1 MTTTTAKSPP
11 FSLRIPI
18 RFSHCDPAGYVFF
31 PRFFEM
37 LQAVCEDWFT
47 QQLGENFSEMIIQQR
62 IGQPTA
68 FTECQFIKP
77 CLLGEDLDLAIILD
91 RFGTSSLHLRFIG
104 TVDGEIRLVARS
116 VQVVINL
123 KDGRPVPIPDALRRQ
138 LQDYMDSVEVFSD
151 IEPFRR

>member
-1 MTTTTAKSPP
+1 MNTTAKSQP

-37 LQAVCEDWFT
+37 LNAVCEDWFT
-47 QQLGENFSEMIIQQR
+47 EQLGQNFSQMIIRQK

-68 FTECQFIKP
+68 YTECQFIKP
-77 CLLGEDLDLAIILD
+77 CLLGENLDLAIILD

-104 TVDGEIRLVARS
+104 SVDGEVRLVARS
-116 VQVVINL
+116 VQVVISLN
-123 KDGRPVPIPDALRRQ
+123 DGRPVPIPDGLRER
-138 LQDYMDSVEVFSD
+138 LQAYMDSVEVVTG
-151 IEPFRR
+151 IEPQRR

>member
-1 MTTTTAKSPP
+1 MTSTAKSAP

-47 QQLGENFSEMIIQQR
+47 EQLGQNFSQMIIQHK

-68 FTECQFIKP
+68 YTECQFIKP
-77 CLLGEDLDLAIILD
+77 CLLGENLDLAIILD

-104 TVDGEIRLVARS
+104 SVDGEIRLVARS
-116 VQVVINL
+116 VQVVISL
-123 KDGRPVPIPDALRRQ
+123 KDGRPVPIPDGLRQR
-138 LQDYMDSVEVFSD
+138 LKAYMDNVEVISEV
-151 IEPFRR
+151 EPQRR

>member
-1 MTTTTAKSPP
+1 MTNPSKSPP

-47 QQLGENFSEMIIQQR
+47 DRLGENFSEMIIQHR

-68 FTECQFIKP
+68 YTECQFIKP
-77 CLLGEDLDLAIILD
+77 VVLGENLDLAIILD
-91 RFGTSSLHLRFIG
+91 KFGTSSLHLRFIG
-104 TVDGEIRLVARS
+104 TVDGEVHLVARS
-116 VQVVINL
+116 VQVVISL
-123 KDGRPVPIPDALRRQ
+123 KDGRPVPIPDELRQR
-138 LQDYMDSVEVFSD
+138 LQAYMDGVEAITD
-151 IEPFRR
+151 IEPQRR

>member
-1 MTTTTAKSPP
+1 MTNPSKLPP

-47 QQLGENFSEMIIQQR
+47 EQLGQNFSQMIIQQK

-68 FTECQFIKP
+68 YTECQFIKP
-77 CLLGEDLDLAIILD
+77 CLLGENLDLAIILD

-104 TVDGEIRLVARS
+104 TVGGEIRLVARS
-116 VQVVINL
+116 VQVEH
-123 KDGRPVPIPDALRRQ
+123 IPQ
-138 LQDYMDSVEVFSD
+138 ESF
-151 IEPFRR
+151 

>member
-1 MTTTTAKSPP
+1 MNNASKSAP

-47 QQLGENFSEMIIQQR
+47 EQLGQNFSEMIIQQK

-68 FTECQFIKP
+68 YTECQFIKP
-77 CLLGEDLDLAIILD
+77 CLLGENLDLAIILD
-91 RFGTSSLHLRFIG
+91 KYGTSSLHLRFIG
-104 TVDGEIRLVARS
+104 TVDGEIRLCARS
-116 VQVVINL
+116 VQVVISL
-123 KDGRPVPIPDALRRQ
+123 KDGRPVPIPDQLRQR
-138 LQDYMDSVEVFSD
+138 LQAYMDSVEVASD
-151 IEPFRR
+151 IEPQRR

>member
-1 MTTTTAKSPP
+1 MSDPAKSPP

-47 QQLGENFSEMIIQQR
+47 EQLGQNFSQMIIQQK

-68 FTECQFIKP
+68 YTECQFIKP
-77 CLLGEDLDLAIILD
+77 CLLGENLDLAIILD

-116 VQVVINL
+116 VQVVISL
-123 KDGRPVPIPDALRRQ
+123 KDGRPVPIPGELRQR
-138 LQDYMDSVEVFSD
+138 LQAYMDSVEVSSEV
-151 IEPFRR
+151 EPQRR

>member
-1 MTTTTAKSPP
+1 MTSTAKSAP

-47 QQLGENFSEMIIQQR
+47 EQLGQNFSQMIIQQK

-68 FTECQFIKP
+68 YTECQFIKP
-77 CLLGEDLDLAIILD
+77 CLLGENLDLAIILD
-91 RFGTSSLHLRFIG
+91 KFGTSSLHLRFIG

-116 VQVVINL
+116 VQVVISL
-123 KDGRPVPIPDALRRQ
+123 KDGRPVPIPDGLRER
-138 LQDYMDSVEVFSD
+138 LQAYKDSVEVISEV
-151 IEPFRR
+151 EPHRR

>member
-1 MTTTTAKSPP
+1 MTHTAKSPP

-37 LQAVCEDWFT
+37 LQSVCEDWFT
-47 QQLGENFSEMIIQQR
+47 EQLGQNFSEMIIQHK

-68 FTECQFIKP
+68 YTECQFIKP
-77 CLLGEDLDLAIILD
+77 CLLGENLDLAIILD
-91 RFGTSSLHLRFIG
+91 KFGTSSLHLRFIG

-116 VQVVINL
+116 VQVVISLNN
-123 KDGRPVPIPDALRRQ
+123 GRPVLIPDGLRQALQ
-138 LQDYMDSVEVFSD
+138 TYMDSVEVSSEV
-151 IEPFRR
+151 EPHRR

>member
-1 MTTTTAKSPP
+1 MTNPAKSPP

-47 QQLGENFSEMIIQQR
+47 EQLGENFSEMIIQHR

-68 FTECQFIKP
+68 YTECQFIKP
-77 CLLGEDLDLAIILD
+77 VVLGENLDLAIILD
-91 RFGTSSLHLRFIG
+91 KFGTSSLHLRFIG
-104 TVDGEIRLVARS
+104 YVDGEVHLVARS
-116 VQVVINL
+116 VQVVISL
-123 KDGRPVPIPDALRRQ
+123 KDGRPVPIPDELRQR
-138 LQDYMDSVEVFSD
+138 LQAYMDSVEAVTD
-151 IEPFRR
+151 IEPQRR

>member
-1 MTTTTAKSPP
+1 MTNASKSPP

-47 QQLGENFSEMIIQQR
+47 EQLGQNFSEMIIQQK

-68 FTECQFIKP
+68 YTECQFIKP
-77 CLLGEDLDLAIILD
+77 CLLGENLDLAIILD
-91 RFGTSSLHLRFIG
+91 KFGTSSLHLRFIG

-116 VQVVINL
+116 VQVVISLNN
-123 KDGRPVPIPDALRRQ
+123 GRPVPIPDGLRET
-138 LQDYMDSVEVFSD
+138 LQAYMDSVEVASA
-151 IEPFRR
+151 IEPHRR

>member
-1 MTTTTAKSPP
+1 MAKTSKSPP

-47 QQLGENFSEMIIQQR
+47 EQLGLNFSEMIIQHR
-62 IGQPTA
+62 LGQPTA
-68 FTECQFIKP
+68 YTECQFIKP
-77 CLLGEDLDLAIILD
+77 CLLGENLDLAIILD
-91 RFGTSSLHLRFIG
+91 KYGTSSLHLRFIG
-104 TVDGEIRLVARS
+104 TIDGEIRLCARS

-123 KDGRPVPIPDALRRQ
+123 ETGRPVPIHGELRER
-138 LQDYMDSVEVFSD
+138 LQAYMDNVEVASD
-151 IEPFRR
+151 IEPQRR